1 MAASL
6 DSRFGEN
13 VDIIEG
19 SRGQFDVL
27 EGDTL
32 LFSKKEAGR
41 FPNSGEVEE
50 RVALLKRGEQ
60 LPPLPHAE
68 RQWFV
73 SRLISR
79 LTG

>member
-1 MAASL
+1 L
-6 DSRFGEN
+6 QSRFGEKAET
-13 VDIIEG
+13 IEG

-27 EGDTL
+27 DGDTL

-50 RVALLKRGEQ
+50 RVSLLKRGEQ
-60 LPPLPHAE
+60 LPPLAHTE